1 MPLLFTVGLH
11 HCFEGLI
18 AVDLEVLARA
28 HYCRDMWA
36 TSGEPSWL
44 RELGVERAHA
54 AFPHSSGID
63 ELQAPAPDAAL
74 YRLLRDGDPETFK
87 ICSTALTAGRSKPLP
102 GDPNQAMPWIVV
114 PCQEVDL
121 RPFSSEFLCKYSANT
136 ETQF

>member
-1 MPLLFTVGLH
+1 MALH

-74 YRLLRDGDPETFK
+74 YRLLRDGDPRGPQDLLHGFDSGPFKTPAGGPKPTNALDCGSLSGGGPETF
-87 ICSTALTAGRSKPLP
+87 LLR
-102 GDPNQAMPWIVV
+102 V
-114 PCQEVDL
+114 PMQV
-121 RPFSSEFLCKYSANT
+121 
-136 ETQF
+136 